1 MKPALVTAPNAV
13 YSYSQTQSF
22 LLKLKQGGEE
32 GEQKKKKQTSE
43 NLAEFQSNPTR
54 EQLLE
59 QAI

>member
-32 GEQKKKKQTSE
+32 GEQKKKQTSE